1 MAMIEEEMGFAVQV
15 DEVKV
20 LKSEKVQDRLEVDVE
35 VTGWASHPEL
45 TIGSVLPASPG
56 KRPSRALWK
65 YFCRK
70 VEKEWVLEEKYKV
83 QEEFLEDRGGGYPP

>member
-1 MAMIEEEMGFAVQV
+1 MAMIEREMGFTVQV
-15 DEVKV
+15 DEIRV
-20 LKSEKVQDRLEVDVE
+20 LARRKVQDRREVDVE

-45 TIGSVLPASPG
+45 TIGAVLPASPG

-83 QEEFLEDRGGGYPP
+83 QEEFLEAGT